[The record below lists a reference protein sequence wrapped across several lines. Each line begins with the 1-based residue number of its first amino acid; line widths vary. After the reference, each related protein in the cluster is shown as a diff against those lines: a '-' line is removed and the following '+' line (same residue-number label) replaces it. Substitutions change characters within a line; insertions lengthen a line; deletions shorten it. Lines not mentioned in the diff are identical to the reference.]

1 MNIED
6 FIKQNNVDYSSN
18 RIAEQ
23 DISIME
29 ILLGVSFGKQLRQYI
44 TQYGYLGFEYVE
56 LFGIN
61 GRQGTSSDM
70 IQQTQ
75 YLHKYFKKTLP
86 YIALEDQGD
95 GDYYLLDQNDTVY
108 RFLSSKDEIICQDI
122 QLFDYILKRFSEVKG
137 DI

>member
-1 MNIED
+1 MSIED
-6 FIKQNNVDYSSN
+6 FIQQNNVDYSSN

-29 ILLGVSFGKQLRQYI
+29 ILLGVTFGKQLRQYI

-75 YLHKYFKKTLP
+75 YLHKYFKKTLS

-108 RFLSSKDEIICQDI
+108 RYLSSKDEIICQDI
-122 QLFDYILKRFSEVKG
+122 QLFDYILKRFFEVKG